1 VLVPAA
7 PGLLD
12 LLRNPDAEDDR
23 SDLQIGCG

>member
-1 VLVPAA
+1 VLVRAA

-23 SDLQIGCG
+23 ADLQLSYG